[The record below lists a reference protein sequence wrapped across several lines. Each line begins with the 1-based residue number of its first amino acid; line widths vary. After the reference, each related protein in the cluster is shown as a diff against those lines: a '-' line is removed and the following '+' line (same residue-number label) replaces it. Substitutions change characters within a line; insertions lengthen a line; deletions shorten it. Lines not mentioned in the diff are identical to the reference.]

1 MSIVGNTG
9 TYLDSPYHRYPEGA
23 DLAGLPLDALA
34 DLPAVVVRVT
44 GSGSRGIGVGALATL
59 DVTGC
64 AVLLHTGWDR
74 FFGTPPTA
82 TPRPI

>member
-1 MSIVGNTG
+1 MTDQV
-9 TYLDSPYHRYPEGA
+9 GA

-44 GSGSRGIGVGALATL
+44 GRGSRGIGVGALAAL
-59 DVTGC
+59 DVAGC

-74 FFGTPPTA
+74 FFGTPRLQRSRALPDRRGCPLA
-82 TPRPI
+82 GRPRRA